1 MSETNDSSK
10 LGPAT
15 LENHPLADSE
25 LDAAAAANHS
35 RCLTSRSNL
44 NTPNRARRAP
54 PPQRSTGSMAGDAA
68 AATDVPFAGLMEKR
82 HG

>member
-35 RCLTSRSNL
+35 RCLTSKSHS
-44 NTPNRARRAP
+44 NTPHRTRRVSP
-54 PPQRSTGSMAGDAA
+54 ILRRSTGSMAGDAA
-68 AATDVPFAGLMEKR
+68 PATDDPR
-82 HG
+82 